1 MTTRTLIPFPELL
14 GPGII
19 GGPPARRSVAAS
31 TTVLIAQQEDPRQS
45 NI

>member
-19 GGPPARRSVAAS
+19 GNGGGRGAAGAAL
-31 TTVLIAQQEDPRQS
+31 TVLIAAIRK
-45 NI
+45 